1 MSSEIRILVLG
12 CNGQVGSEIKY
23 LQRQQPDH
31 NEWIFWQRSD
41 LDLTDTDAIETAL
54 TQCRPT
60 VVINCAAYTAVDK
73 AEQEPEL
80 ADQIN
85 HLAVRALA
93 QTCQALGA
101 CLIHISTDY
110 VFSGTHCQPYRP
122 QDATAPA
129 GHYGL
134 SKLRGEQTLRAS
146 GVNGVIVRT
155 SWVYSTFGN
164 NFVKTM
170 LRLGAAKPALQVV
183 ADQIGSPTWAR
194 DLAQALMQ
202 LAIHPDLAQKTGEI
216 YHYSNSGVCSWYDLA
231 AHIFQAQNLD
241 CQLSPIR
248 TEEYPTPAK
257 RPYYSVLDCRKIYE
271 DFGVRPPYWHH
282 SLVRALK
289 DIQAQ

>member
-85 HLAVRALA
+85 HLAVKALA

-101 CLIHISTDY
+101 CLIHTSTDY

-134 SKLRGEQTLRAS
+134 SKLRGEQALRAS

-170 LRLGAAKPALQVV
+170 LRLGAEKSALNIVVDQV
-183 ADQIGSPTWAR
+183 GSPTWAR
-194 DLAQALMQ
+194 DLASALMQ
-202 LAIHPDLAQKTGEI
+202 IAQHPNLIRKTGEI
-216 YHYSNSGVCSWYDLA
+216 YHYSNRGVCSWYDFA
-231 AHIFQAQNLD
+231 AHIFLRQKIH
-241 CQLSPIR
+241 CQLTPISS
-248 TEEYPTPAK
+248 EEYPTPAA
-257 RPYYSVLDCRKIYE
+257 RPHYSVLECRKIE
-271 DFGVRPPYWHH
+271 QDFGVRIPHWHQ
-282 SLVRALK
+282 SLLNALP
-289 DIQAQ
+289 DF